1 MTDLA
6 DKLRE
11 ARGIL
16 ETAIELHSPKH
27 IFGLFSGGHDSVTV
41 THFAARALRERMTG
55 VVHINTGIGIP
66 ETREYVR
73 EICKLYFWDLLEY
86 KATEN
91 VNAKG
96 APDPMIYE
104 DIVMKDGFPGAY
116 AHRFMYVKL
125 KERQLNRLARDYG
138 ATPKTPIMLISGCR
152 KEESTRRMGTTKE
165 IDAQGR
171 TIWVAPFANMT
182 ALDCAEYM
190 KREDIPRNQVKDLL
204 HQSGECLCGAFAHP
218 GELAEIEM
226 WFPKTAAHIRRI
238 EERVRAAGFPWGWEE
253 KTLPAWWTDRKKA
266 AAAGQED
273 AFEDE
278 AVAEIEHLCTGCGKR
293 AEDYDPTPWCH
304 QCGAM
309 EQERCDCLPIAN
321 NQ

>member
-6 DKLRE
+6 DKLRF
-11 ARGIL
+11 ARDIL
-16 ETAIELHSPKH
+16 EEAIKLHSPKH

-41 THFAARALRERMTG
+41 THFAARALQKRMTG

-66 ETREYVR
+66 QTREYVR
-73 EICKLYFWDLLEY
+73 ETCKYFNWNLIVY

-96 APDPMIYE
+96 EPDPMIFE
-104 DIVMKDGFPGAY
+104 DIVLQNGFPGAY
-116 AHRFMYVKL
+116 GHRFMYVKL
-125 KERQLNRLARDYG
+125 KERQLNRLARDFG
-138 ATPKTPIMLISGCR
+138 ATPKEPMMLISGCR
-152 KEESTRRMGTTKE
+152 REESTRRMGTTKE
-165 IDAQGR
+165 IDPQGR

-190 KREDIPRNQVKDLL
+190 KQEDIPRNQVKDLL
-204 HQSGECLCGAFAHP
+204 HMSGECLCGAFAHP

-226 WFPKTAAHIRRI
+226 WFPKTAAYIKGI
-238 EERVRAAGFPWGWEE
+238 EEKVRAAGFPWGWEE
-253 KTLPAWWTDRKKA
+253 GPPTWWTDRKKA
-266 AAAGQED
+266 AASGQED

-293 AEDYDPTPWCH
+293 YDTN
-304 QCGAM
+304 A
-309 EQERCDCLPIAN
+309 
-321 NQ
+321 